1 MGNTATALTKLGRVR
16 RRYPMSPQEQLARET
31 AISGPGGRVIL
42 RDFPDGTYSAQIN
55 GANGETRTAIVELY
69 VVP

>member
-16 RRYPMSPQEQLARET
+16 RRYPISPQEQ
-31 AISGPGGRVIL
+31 PGGNGDIWPRGGVIL